1 MWRPLVAIAL
11 LAGVAS
17 AKPKQKKVKHESIIR
32 RLEPARAIRA
42 SMKVIKSTNL
52 DNMPRGWTWPPSRS
66 MTETAHACEERL
78 DELGATWK
86 HVPGEGHIVDAITTD
101 LQFGGI
107 VYAGVFG
114 QGPYKLDC
122 QLALQLETF
131 GPALYE
137 LGVREVHF
145 GSIYRWTRVRVG
157 GKTKNILSRHALGLA
172 MDIVSFVDATG
183 HELVV
188 GRDYKQG
195 APLLLAIEQAV
206 NTSGKF
212 RLLLTPKNDPLSHK
226 DHFHLEAAIDYAP

>member
-17 AKPKQKKVKHESIIR
+17 AKPKQKKVKHESI
-32 RLEPARAIRA
+32 RA
-42 SMKVIKSTNL
+42 SMKVLKSTNL

-66 MTETAHACEERL
+66 MTEAAHACEARL

-86 HVPGEGHIVDAITTD
+86 HATSEGHIVDAITTD
-101 LQFGGI
+101 MQLGGI
-107 VYAGVFG
+107 VYVGVFG

-183 HELVV
+183 HERVV
-188 GRDYKQG
+188 GRDYKTG
-195 APLLLAIEQAV
+195 DSLLLAIEQAV

>member
-1 MWRPLVAIAL
+1 MWRPLVAIVL
-11 LAGVAS
+11 VAGVAS
-17 AKPKQKKVKHESIIR
+17 AKPKKPAKHES
-32 RLEPARAIRA
+32 IRA
-42 SMKVIKSTNL
+42 SMKVTKSTKL
-52 DNMPRGWTWPPSRS
+52 DNMPGGWSWPPSKA
-66 MTETAHACEERL
+66 MTESAKACEARL
-78 DELGATWK
+78 DELGATWT
-86 HVPGEGHIVDAITTD
+86 HAASEGHIVDAVTTD
-101 LQFGGI
+101 QQFGG
-107 VYAGVFG
+107 VTYVGYSKS
-114 QGPYKLDC
+114 PYKLDC

-172 MDIVSFVDATG
+172 MDIVSVIDATG

-195 APLLLAIEQAV
+195 NALLLAVEQAV

-212 RLLLTPKNDPLSHK
+212 RLLLTPKNDPISHK
-226 DHFHLEAAIDYAP
+226 DHFHLEAAIDYSL